1 MRSIHPFRPLLVA
14 LTVAMSLAACKTNA
28 PGVTNTLG
36 TYKRTFQAQPDA
48 VATAAATALS
58 ALDLRHIRDQSTAVD
73 GEVVGYT
80 ASNDEV
86 SVRIKAVGSA
96 ASEVKVRVGTLGDEG
111 LSLRVLQEIE
121 SRL

>member
-1 MRSIHPFRPLLVA
+1 MRSIGLLPWLLGAVVCS
-14 LTVAMSLAACKTNA
+14 LPLAACKTSA

-36 TYKRTFQAQPDA
+36 TYTRTFQAQPDA

-80 ASNDEV
+80 AANKEV